1 MYNNQE
7 TWWKRVWSG
16 SSRRT
21 NSRPR
26 AWNLS
31 SRDSLSAGTDRFN
44 LGKEQEALTYRTVPT
59 DRPTQN
65 RNKKISGSLEHF
77 GA

>member
-1 MYNNQE
+1 MPFL
-7 TWWKRVWSG
+7 TVRVK
-16 SSRRT
+16 
-21 NSRPR
+21 
-26 AWNLS
+26 
-31 SRDSLSAGTDRFN
+31 GTEGYTRFN